1 MKKYINEYKTI
12 ITIISEDEKYITYRF
27 ENGYS
32 NCVEKESFKNMIK
45 HNNYKEI

>member
-1 MKKYINEYKTI
+1 MKRLMNEYETI
-12 ITIISEDEKYITYRF
+12 ITIINEDERYITYRF

-32 NCVEKESFKNMIK
+32 RCVEKESFNNMIK